1 MSINNNYKKVFLV
14 QHGEAKSEAEDPQR
28 SLTEN
33 GKVTVEKVATWA
45 AQIGI
50 QVDEI
55 RHSGKTR
62 AQQTAEIFAKHLNIS
77 NIQAVSGLAPLD
89 DVKPV
94 AEQLEKEE
102 RNLMLVGHLPF
113 MNRLASQLLINNP
126 EKTVVRFRMGGLVG
140 LEHNEEGWVVFCI
153 VPPEMVL

>member
-1 MSINNNYKKVFLV
+1 MSTNNNYKKVFLV

-28 SLTEN
+28 SLTDN
-33 GKVTVEKVATWA
+33 GKATVKKVATWA
-45 AQIGI
+45 AKIGI

-62 AQQTAEIFAKHLNIS
+62 ARQTAEIFAKHLNVF

-89 DVKPV
+89 DVKPI
-94 AEQLEKEE
+94 AEQLEEE
-102 RNLMLVGHLPF
+102 DRTLMLVGHLPF
-113 MNRLASQLLINNP
+113 MSRLASYLLISDP
-126 EKTVVRFRMGGLVG
+126 EKTVVKFRMGGLVG

-153 VPPEMVL
+153 VPPEMVV